1 MEESNVSQAHE
12 VIRAGTLT
20 DADRQILGE
29 ALAALLRERS
39 NALRIAAKIADAA
52 GERVPNVG
60 DYGLPDILRLS
71 RALSWREL

>member
-20 DADRQILGE
+20 DADRQVLGE

-39 NALRIAAKIADAA
+39 SALRIAAKIADAT
-52 GERVPNVG
+52 GGRLPNVG
-60 DYGLPDILRLS
+60 DFGLPDILRLS
-71 RALSWREL
+71 RALSCREL